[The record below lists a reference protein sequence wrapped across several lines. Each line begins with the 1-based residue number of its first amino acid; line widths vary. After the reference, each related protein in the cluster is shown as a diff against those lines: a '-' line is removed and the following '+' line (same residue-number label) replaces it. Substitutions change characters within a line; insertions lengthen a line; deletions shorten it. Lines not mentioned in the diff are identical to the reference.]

1 MGSLILGLIFGFL
14 FLAAFFFMPLLGVLF
29 GAVVAGV
36 IARGAG
42 KGLLAGVG
50 AGAIVGTV
58 IHYLHAAGAG
68 LGVPLGAWPKGVVI
82 LNPDPIALTVI
93 PPFPAAT
100 YLGWVANY
108 IPAGWATALSNW
120 HWAIVVCA
128 VLGAIGG
135 LIGGAI
141 RKE

>member
-1 MGSLILGLIFGFL
+1 MGSLILGLLFGFV

-29 GAVVAGV
+29 GAVVAGI

-42 KGLLAGVG
+42 KGLIAGVG

-58 IHYLHAAGAG
+58 TYLLMGGG
-68 LGVPLGAWPKGVVI
+68 LSGGQVLIASGGTPKES
-82 LNPDPIALTVI
+82 LE
-93 PPFPAAT
+93 
-100 YLGWVANY
+100 YLGWVKTY
-108 IPAGWATALSNW
+108 LDDLGWLNILSLW
-120 HWAIVVCA
+120 HTTIIVCA